1 MESLIKE
8 AGTLIGSIG
17 TYARLIVV
25 GVWFPGFLIFCELGS
40 CYFRLFYSVEKTLFG
55 YIAAT
60 IQSFNST
67 VVTTLIVVSV
77 VATSIALGYVARDI
91 AFAISDLWLR
101 RQWKPTRKLSDI
113 YKQIRMVYGEE
124 RVDNTVAD
132 YGVFRLVSATGSM
145 DRLPRM
151 PESYVRE
158 FCKQWLRMKAPALN
172 TEGLEIEIN
181 MLMGLVVP
189 IALFSTVV
197 ICFIGSWLG
206 IALAAL
212 SIAAAAFMMYRI
224 NWARNIETE
233 QAIVNFLF
241 AHWERLNDT
250 PA

>member
-40 CYFRLFYSVEKTLFG
+40 CYVRLFRPAEKTLFD
-55 YIAAT
+55 YVT
-60 IQSFNST
+60 KYIQSSNSD
-67 VVTTLIVVSV
+67 VVTTLIAVSI

-91 AFAISDLWLR
+91 AFWISDLWLR
-101 RQWKPTRKLSDI
+101 RQWRPARRLSDI
-113 YKQIRMVYGEE
+113 YEQIRTVYGDKK
-124 RVDNTVAD
+124 VDDIVAD
-132 YGVFRLVSATGSM
+132 YSVFRLVRPTGSM
-145 DRLPRM
+145 ARLPRM

-158 FCKQWLRMKAPALN
+158 FCKQWLRVNAPTLN

-181 MLMGLVVP
+181 MSMGLVVP

-206 IALAAL
+206 IALAVL

-241 AHWERLNDT
+241 AHWERRSIT
-250 PA
+250 RA

>member
-8 AGTLIGSIG
+8 AGTLIESIG

-40 CYFRLFYSVEKTLFG
+40 CYFRLFRSAEKTLFG
-55 YIAAT
+55 YIAAN
-60 IQSFNST
+60 IQSFNSA

-91 AFAISDLWLR
+91 AFSISDFWLR
-101 RQWKPTRKLSDI
+101 RQWRPTRKLSDI
-113 YKQIRMVYGEE
+113 YKQIRIVYGEKK
-124 RVDNTVAD
+124 VDDVARD
-132 YGVFRLVSATGSM
+132 YGVFALVSATGSIA
-145 DRLPRM
+145 RLPRM

-158 FCKQWLRMKAPALN
+158 FCKQWLRVNAPALN

-189 IALFSTVV
+189 MALFSTVA
-197 ICFIGSWLG
+197 ICLVGGWLG

-212 SIAAAAFMMYRI
+212 SIAAAVFMMYRI

-241 AHWERLNDT
+241 AHWERLSHT
-250 PA
+250 RV

>member
-17 TYARLIVV
+17 TYARLVIV

-40 CYFRLFYSVEKTLFG
+40 CYFRLFRSAEKTLFDS
-55 YIAAT
+55 IAEN
-60 IQSFNST
+60 IQSSNST

-101 RQWKPTRKLSDI
+101 RQWRPTRKLSDI
-113 YKQIRMVYGEE
+113 YKQIRIVYGEE
-124 RVDNTVAD
+124 KVDDVAAG
-132 YGVFRLVSATGSM
+132 YSVFRLVSTTGSIN
-145 DRLPRM
+145 RLPRM

-158 FCKQWLRMKAPALN
+158 FCKQWLRVKAPALN

-189 IALFSTVV
+189 IALFSTVG

-212 SIAAAAFMMYRI
+212 SIAAATFMMYRI

-241 AHWERLNDT
+241 AHWERLYDT
-250 PA
+250 RA